1 MDNNTI
7 PQVGAQISINLNN
20 YQIIPTDHQNLDDIS
35 VNKTKYF
42 INTNKTITVKTLEA
56 MCAENVV
63 ICLKN
68 MDTENFIKHKETG
81 ILIDNL
87 EELPKVIQTL
97 EESNDLRIKI
107 SQQARD
113 KIIKE
118 HSLDKFLTQWSLAF
132 NMIWSVFYSPIV

>member
-81 ILIDNL
+81 ILI
-87 EELPKVIQTL
+87 ETL